1 MSDLPISNGKPYIES
16 DDIKEVIKSLKS
28 GFLSQ
33 GKSIN
38 QFEKLFKK
46 IQMSFFSSL

>member
-1 MSDLPISNGKPYIES
+1 MSVLPISNGKPYIES

-33 GKSIN
+33 GDSIN
-38 QFEKLFKK
+38 QFEIFYSRTRTAK
-46 IQMSFFSSL
+46 

>member
-28 GFLSQ
+28 DFYHKVNQL
-33 GKSIN
+33 IN
-38 QFEKLFKK
+38 LK
-46 IQMSFFSSL
+46 II

>member
-1 MSDLPISNGKPYIES
+1 MSVLPISNGKPYIES

-33 GKSIN
+33 GDSIN

-46 IQMSFFSSL
+46 I